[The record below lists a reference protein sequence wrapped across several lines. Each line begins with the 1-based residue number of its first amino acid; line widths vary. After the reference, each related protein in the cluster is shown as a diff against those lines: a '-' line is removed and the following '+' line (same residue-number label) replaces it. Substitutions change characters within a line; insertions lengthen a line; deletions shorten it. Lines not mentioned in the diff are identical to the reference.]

1 MRLAHPFAVATALT
15 AACGSDAD
23 DTPTGSSSPRNIVS
37 SPPTAP
43 APETGGSETPPDA
56 ALPEADAEA
65 PHPPETLLAAVN
77 TLGFTRSESPGV
89 APGFNLDDRVS
100 DTSDVRTCRKP
111 DFTSPEGEPGIDNQL
126 ATLVPLFEVVG
137 IGAVEGL
144 VQNSI
149 KEGGLLI
156 MLEAGD
162 VNDRVDDPEI
172 TLQLRLGQGTPLLG
186 TDGLLLS
193 GQTFHAHEGAESSEG
208 EVESGV
214 EGEDEDE
221 GIALRSMIMTTSST
235 KGWASRVSS
244 APSSFFKPLTPHRPA
259 KPDRKPM
266 IKAPPMPTLPQSG
279 VIATKPATAPEAAP
293 SIEALPRSKASPMHH
308 ANTAAAVAPKV
319 LMKARAA
326 KPLASSAEPAL
337 KPNQPTHS
345 KAAPTMV
352 KVRLC
357 GGMDSLP

>member
-1 MRLAHPFAVATALT
+1 MRTTSALLTLALCAG
-15 AACGSDAD
+15 CGSDAD
-23 DTPTGSSSPRNIVS
+23 DTPTGSNAPRNIVS

-43 APETGGSETPPDA
+43 PHAGTPDADPSAPDA
-56 ALPEADAEA
+56 AAPEADAE
-65 PHPPETLLAAVN
+65 PTHPPETLLAAVN

-100 DTSDVRTCRKP
+100 DSSDASTCRKA

-172 TLQLRLGQGTPLLG
+172 TLHLRLGQGTPLLG

-193 GQTFHAHEGAESSEG
+193 GQTFHAHEGAESSVIENARIEGGVLRGGPFEAVLPIVVFGVEYELPLHNAFLRADLTYDGSLENGIMGG
-208 EVESGV
+208 EVIIEDIIAIATRANAADGSILPAVRGV
-214 EGEDEDE
+214 LNGRGDLDPDE
-221 GIALRSMIMTTSST
+221 GGVCRRISGAFDF
-235 KGWASRVSS
+235 GGVS
-244 APSSFFKPLTPHRPA
+244 AFLY
-259 KPDRKPM
+259 
-266 IKAPPMPTLPQSG
+266 
-279 VIATKPATAPEAAP
+279 
-293 SIEALPRSKASPMHH
+293 
-308 ANTAAAVAPKV
+308 
-319 LMKARAA
+319 
-326 KPLASSAEPAL
+326 
-337 KPNQPTHS
+337 
-345 KAAPTMV
+345 
-352 KVRLC
+352 
-357 GGMDSLP
+357 